1 MKYIIMC
8 GGIYP
13 QFDKPRQL
21 TEIFGETLVARIIR
35 LLTQAGIDKR
45 DIAISSTSD
54 EFNDFGVEILRHD
67 NKYHY
72 TVNTDWLDAFY
83 PTNDPVC
90 YIFGD
95 VYFSP
100 AAIQTIVDYKVD
112 DVMFFASGPYSFGRG
127 YIKDWSE
134 PFAFK
139 VEKPIEFQ
147 LCIELTKQYKEQG
160 KFNRNPI
167 AWELWQVIRN
177 TTLNV
182 IRNNYCQ
189 INDYTCDIDEPE
201 DAKRIEDAIQHLEL
215 SI

>member
-21 TEIFGETLVARIIR
+21 TEVFGEKLVERTIR
-35 LLTQAGIDKR
+35 LLRENGVD
-45 DIAISSTSD
+45 DIAISTTSD
-54 EFNDFGVEILRHD
+54 EFNNFGVPILRHD

-100 AAIQTIVDYKVD
+100 AAIQTIVNYKVD
-112 DVMFFASGPYSFGRG
+112 DVMFFASGPYAFGQG

-139 VEKPIEFQ
+139 VEKVREFQ
-147 LCIELTKQYKEQG
+147 YCVELTKQYKEQG
-160 KFNRNPI
+160 KFMRNPI
-167 AWELWQVIRN
+167 SWELWQVIRN

-201 DAKRIEDAIQHLEL
+201 DAKRIENSIQHLEL

>member
-13 QFDKPRQL
+13 QFEHPRQL
-21 TEIFGETLVARIIR
+21 TRVFGETLVERTIR
-35 LLTQAGIDKR
+35 LLRENGID
-45 DIAISSTSD
+45 DIAISTTSD
-54 EFNDFGVEILRHD
+54 EFNGFGVPILRHE
-67 NKYHY
+67 NRYHCG
-72 TVNTDWLDAFY
+72 VNSDWLDGFY
-83 PTNDPVC
+83 PMDDPVC

-100 AAIQTIVDYKVD
+100 QAIKTIVDYKVD
-112 DVMFFASGPYSFGRG
+112 DVMFFASGLYAFGQG

-139 VEKPIEFQ
+139 VEQPHLFSY
-147 LCIELTKQYKEQG
+147 CVELTKNYKEQG
-160 KFNRNPI
+160 RFMRNPI
-167 AWELWQVIRN
+167 SWELWQVIRN

-189 INDYTCDIDEPE
+189 INDYTCDIDEPD
-201 DAKRIEDAIQHLEL
+201 DARRIELNITRYGLTT
-215 SI
+215 

>member
-21 TEIFGETLVARIIR
+21 TEVFGETLVARTIR
-35 LLTQAGIDKR
+35 LLRENGVD
-45 DIAISSTSD
+45 DIAISTTSD

-83 PTNDPVC
+83 PTNDPAC

-100 AAIQTIVDYKVD
+100 AAIQTIVNYKVD
-112 DVMFFASGPYSFGRG
+112 DVMFFASGPYAFGRG

-139 VEKPIEFQ
+139 VEKPTEFQ
-147 LCIELTKQYKEQG
+147 YCIELTKQYKEQG

-201 DAKRIEDAIQHLEL
+201 DAKRIENSIQHLEL